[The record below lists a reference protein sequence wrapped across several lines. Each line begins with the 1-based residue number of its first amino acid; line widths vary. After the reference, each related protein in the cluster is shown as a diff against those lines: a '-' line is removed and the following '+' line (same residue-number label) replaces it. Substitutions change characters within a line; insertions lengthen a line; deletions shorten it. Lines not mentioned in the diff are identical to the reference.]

1 MTKTITAVTS
11 LAALALAG
19 QAQAKSTWSVAPSA
33 GVAMRSSWG

>member
-1 MTKTITAVTS
+1 MTKTITAVTI

-19 QAQAKSTWSVAPSA
+19 QAQAKSTWSAAPGA